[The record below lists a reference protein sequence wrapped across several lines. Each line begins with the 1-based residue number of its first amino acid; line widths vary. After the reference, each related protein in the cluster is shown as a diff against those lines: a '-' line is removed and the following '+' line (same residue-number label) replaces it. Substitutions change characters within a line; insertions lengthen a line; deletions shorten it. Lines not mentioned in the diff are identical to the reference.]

1 MGTVET
7 EATAVATASR
17 KRMRGEIPYKT
28 TLGGQWGGQRQYL
41 ALTSNSGGWDMIMYV
56 CEELDVCK

>member
-7 EATAVATASR
+7 EATAAATASR
-17 KRMRGEIPYKT
+17 KRMRGEILIKPP
-28 TLGGQWGGQRQYL
+28 LGGNGGGQRQYL